1 MSMKIE
7 DLPDFPAL
15 NQLANA
21 LWLKGT
27 ARGAAV
33 LVGAGF
39 SKYADLPAPDSPNPP
54 LWSDLAEAMLHQL
67 YPSKSKNPPRDP
79 LRLAEEY
86 RTNFGQAALDEFIRT
101 LIADRSWLPGPLHQL
116 LLNLPWSDVL
126 TTNWD
131 TLLER
136 ASYDTTRSYEVV
148 LQAGDLPHV
157 RAPRIIKLHGT
168 IGTSSRFI
176 VAEEDYRTYPT
187 KYAPFVNLARQ
198 IFIENE
204 LCLIGFSGDDPNF
217 LQWSGWVRDHLD
229 DGSRRI
235 YLVGSLQLETTKRKF
250 LEARNIAPIDLYPL
264 VQEQEAADKRT
275 AATKMFLDFLL
286 NMKPNS
292 IPDWA
297 PTTKYNFLPTT
308 IDDHNRLATD
318 HAYAASLLDQSASVW
333 KSDRLSYPGW
343 FVCPAPKRGLLRL
356 GTQNS
361 GLRQESLDALT
372 AERRAEVL
380 YELTWRHITAHWPVD
395 AYLAGFLASL
405 LEAPPPTFQLSAQLE
420 IAQLLLRTARQGGN
434 ETAFARWTDFLEAN
448 GAMNPEIAAEVAYQ
462 RCLWACAKLDQ
473 EGVARE
479 LPKVTGSDPIWH
491 LRRASL
497 QAEVG
502 DVSTANKLIAEGHNE
517 LSRLQRRDRRS
528 LWIRSRRAWTAWLLP
543 ATQTNLFPMCARAED
558 DWEYREVAC
567 EPQKEL
573 NTIEADAA
581 NELRKRRE
589 KDVPVEVL
597 FEPGHYRDSSHTIRF
612 ISNTVVDP
620 IEALNQLIEAVG
632 LPMHLNHW
640 SVVGAVAREAVE
652 LAFEP
657 SVRWYC
663 WFLRWL
669 SNHFDKLFER
679 YFGRLAL
686 AQLSSETAAEL
697 IRRVTVSL
705 AFWRSRLDTA
715 TPGPDFNSA
724 RDRLRL
730 FGAAM
735 SRLTIRQ
742 TGPEVVGT
750 FSLAC
755 DLAKDRNMKHPW
767 LTEILG
773 DLLKNSMQA
782 VPRSDRGVLILPALE
797 FPLAAEKN
805 VNPHF
810 WPDSILFFGGGRFSR
825 PTGDARWTARI
836 QQLIQASGA
845 GQPSREEAVNR
856 LAFLAIH
863 DLLTSDESRSFGDA
877 LWSETDQGENGVPRN
892 TRLLMSI
899 FAKLPSP
906 ATIDAS
912 ERIRSRLYDEP
923 IGTCLLPSDPYHSQI
938 DANRLN
944 HFRSVLSGAEDN
956 LLPNPNQAVRLF
968 EEMMAWRPSLSADHD
983 PIRTSLIRSFEDQMR
998 CIMGDTISRAIVPAM
1013 SAEDLTIERANAV
1026 LLSIEEAGIVRARGC
1041 LPYFLSTSSELLEG
1055 LFVRSLRRGVIG
1067 STFDDV
1073 ASATSSIIKWIA
1085 LFPTG
1090 TAHPLPEQLIEQV
1103 ISAIETRR
1111 EPGLNALL
1119 QCVRSLTEE
1128 NLLDTP
1134 RISRLIE
1141 SLKDLLVETAY
1152 ANISPDTKEA
1162 VSVSLVRAECVKLA
1176 RTLERM
1182 GAGGDI
1188 TAAWIT
1194 AAKSDPLPE
1203 VRFALSD

>member
-1 MSMKIE
+1 MMIE

-15 NQLANA
+15 QQLANA

-39 SKYADLPAPDSPNPP
+39 SKYADLPAPDTPKPP
-54 LWSDLAEAMLHQL
+54 LWGDLATAMSHQL
-67 YPSKSKNPPRDP
+67 YPSGSENVPTDP

-101 LIADRSWLPGPLHQL
+101 RIADRSWLPGPLHQL

-217 LQWSGWVRDHLD
+217 LQWSGWVRDHLA

-286 NMKPNS
+286 NMKPDS
-292 IPDWA
+292 VPDWA
-297 PTTKYNFLPTT
+297 PTTEYSFMPTT
-308 IDDHNRLATD
+308 IDDYNRLATD
-318 HAYAASLLDQSASVW
+318 HAYAASLLDQSADVW
-333 KSDRLSYPGW
+333 NSDRLSYPGW
-343 FVCPAPKRGLLRL
+343 FVCPASKRELLRRR
-356 GTQNS
+356 TENR

-372 AERRAEVL
+372 AERRAQVL
-380 YELTWRHITAHWPVD
+380 YELAWRHITAHWPVD

-420 IAQLLLRTARQGGN
+420 IAQILLRTARQGGD
-434 ETAFARWTDFLEAN
+434 EVAFARWADFLEAK
-448 GAMNPEIAAEVAYQ
+448 GTMNPEIAAEVAYQ
-462 RCLWACAKLDQ
+462 RCLRACAQLDL
-473 EGVARE
+473 ESVARE
-479 LPKVTGSDPIWH
+479 LPKVTGSDPIWR

-497 QAEVG
+497 HTEVG
-502 DVSTANKLIAEGHNE
+502 EVSAASKLIAEAHDE
-517 LSRLQRRDRRS
+517 LTRLQRRDRRS

-543 ATQTNLFPMCARAED
+543 VTQTNLFSSRPRAED
-558 DWEYREVAC
+558 AWEYKEVAC
-567 EPQKEL
+567 DPRKEL
-573 NTIEADAA
+573 DTIEDDAA
-581 NELRKRRE
+581 AELRNRRE
-589 KDVPVEVL
+589 KDVSVEVL
-597 FEPGHYRDSSHTIRF
+597 FEPGHYRDPSHTIRF
-612 ISNTVVDP
+612 ISNTVVGP
-620 IEALNQLIEAVG
+620 LEELNQLIEAVG
-632 LPMHLNHW
+632 LPMHLNHC
-640 SVVGAVAREAVE
+640 SIVGATAREAVE

-657 SVRWYC
+657 SVRWYS

-669 SNHFDKLFER
+669 SSHIDKLFER

-697 IRRVTVSL
+697 TRRVTVSL
-705 AFWRSRLDTA
+705 AFWRSRLDAA
-715 TPGPDFNSA
+715 TPGPDFSFA
-724 RDRLRL
+724 RERLRL
-730 FGAAM
+730 YIAAM

-742 TGPEVVGT
+742 SGSEAGET
-750 FSLAC
+750 FALAC
-755 DLAKDRNMKHPW
+755 DLAKDRQMKHPW

-773 DLLKNSMQA
+773 DLLKYSMQA
-782 VPRSDRGVLILPALE
+782 VPQSDRGVLILPGLE

-805 VNPHF
+805 VDPRF
-810 WPDSILFFGGGRFSR
+810 WPDSILFFWGGRFTR
-825 PTGDARWTARI
+825 PTGDACWTARI
-836 QQLIQASGA
+836 QQLIQASGV
-845 GQPSREEAVNR
+845 GQPSRNEAVNR

-863 DLLTSDESRSFGDA
+863 DLLTPDESQSFGDA
-877 LWSETDQGENGVPRN
+877 LWSETDRGENGIPGRTN
-892 TRLLMSI
+892 LLMSI
-899 FAKLPSP
+899 FTKLPTP
-906 ATIDAS
+906 ITIDAS
-912 ERIRSRLYDEP
+912 ARIRSRLYDEP
-923 IGTCLLPSDPYHSQI
+923 ISTWLLPSEPYHSQI

-944 HFRSVLSGAEDN
+944 HIQSFLLAAKNN
-956 LLPNPNQAVRLF
+956 LLPNPDQAVRLF
-968 EEMMAWRPSLSADHD
+968 DEMMAWRPSQLANND
-983 PIRTSLIRSFEDQMR
+983 PFKASVTRSFEDQVR
-998 CIMGDTISRAIVPAM
+998 RIIGDTVSLAIVPAM
-1013 SAEDLTIERANAV
+1013 SAPDLTIERANAV
-1026 LLSIEEAGIVRARGC
+1026 LHCIEETGLGRTRGC
-1041 LPYFLSTSSELLEG
+1041 LPYFLSTPSELLDG
-1055 LFVRSLRRGVIG
+1055 IIRSLRRGVIG

-1073 ASATSSIIKWIA
+1073 VGATTAITKWIK
-1085 LFPTG
+1085 LFRTG
-1090 TAHPLPEQLIEQV
+1090 TVPRLPEQLIEQV
-1103 ISAIETRR
+1103 VSAVETRR
-1111 EPGLNALL
+1111 EPGLNTLL
-1119 QCVRSLTEE
+1119 QCVRILTEE
-1128 NLLDTP
+1128 NLLGSQRTA
-1134 RISRLIE
+1134 RLAE
-1141 SLKDLLVETAY
+1141 ALDDLLVETAY
-1152 ANISPDTKEA
+1152 ANIDPDTREA
-1162 VSVSLVRAECVKLA
+1162 VSLSLVRAECVKLA
-1176 RTLERM
+1176 RTLDRM
-1182 GAGGDI
+1182 GAGGAV
-1188 TAAWIT
+1188 TTAWI
-1194 AAKSDPLPE
+1194 AAAHVDPLPE
-1203 VRFALSD
+1203 VRFALSE